1 MEIKKKII
9 NIFIGDLDKNLYE
22 EIVNCIELAK
32 KCDKEVSALDGS
44 AWSIEQYKNGKAVW
58 MRKMGYIY
66 GIEPLEKIGKIMNG
80 LIGK

>member
-32 KCDKEVSALDGS
+32 KYDKEVSALDGS
-44 AWSIEQYKNGKAVW
+44 AWSIEQYKNGKTVW